1 MIIKGDIMKELF
13 KNKDFTLLFS
23 GHFISQIGS
32 VFYNFAVGWFLLSLT
47 ESPLIAGMYI
57 ALGGIIT
64 ILTTSISGVFID
76 RMNKVFILYITDFI
90 RGFTILLG
98 GFIMF
103 TLNHEVYLI
112 ALLFSI
118 TVILALN
125 NAFFHPAS
133 TALRPEVV
141 ADENLNQANAL
152 FSFIASVQMIIGLLL
167 AGLLYSALGI
177 ELIFLINGISFIISG
192 ISEIFIKRRYD
203 KPKQTKLEKKT
214 FREDFIVGIQYIV
227 KRQGLLMVMVSALL
241 LNFAFAPFFA
251 NILPYLFNL
260 VLEKEPLDLSIVQI
274 TASFGMLVSGI
285 IIGIVGKNMP
295 IKSTI
300 LRGLS
305 FTGAGFITLLI
316 LIMAVSSNTINYQ
329 QFMILFLPVMF
340 LTMTANVWVNVP
352 FMTGMLRT
360 IDKEVRG
367 RVFGLMDTISQ
378 AMTPLAFLLAG
389 LLLEYGSLYLVSI
402 LLIII
407 YLIPFSMMMWGRK
420 PRLLLDSF

>member
-1 MIIKGDIMKELF
+1 MKELF

-23 GHFISQIGS
+23 GHFVSQIGS
-32 VFYNFAVGWFLLSLT
+32 VFYNFAVGWYLLSLT
-47 ESPLIAGMYI
+47 KSPLIAGMYI
-57 ALGGIIT
+57 ALGGVIT

-76 RMNKVFILYITDFI
+76 RMNKLFILYMTDFI

-103 TLNHEVYLI
+103 TLNQETYLI
-112 ALLFSI
+112 GLLFFI
-118 TVILALN
+118 TIILALN
-125 NAFFHPAS
+125 NAFFHPAA
-133 TALRPEVV
+133 TALRPDIV

-152 FSFIASVQMIIGLLL
+152 FSFIASIQTIIGLLL
-167 AGLLYSALGI
+167 AGLLYAALGI
-177 ELIFLINGISFIISG
+177 ELIFLINGISFILSG
-192 ISEIFIKRRYD
+192 ITELFIRKRND
-203 KPKQTKLEKKT
+203 DSMPTAVEKKT
-214 FREDFIVGIQYIV
+214 FKEDFKVGIQYILR
-227 KRQGLLMVMVSALL
+227 RQGLLMVMVSALL

-274 TASFGMLVSGI
+274 TASLGMLISGI
-285 IIGIVGKNMP
+285 IIGVVGKNMP

-305 FTGAGFITLLI
+305 FTGTGFITLLI
-316 LIMAVSSNTINYQ
+316 LIMAVTSNIITYQ
-329 QFMILFLPVMF
+329 QFMVLFLPVIF

-360 IDKEVRG
+360 IDKDVRG

-389 LLLEYGSLYLVSI
+389 FLLEYGSLYLVAI
-402 LLIII
+402 FLIII
-407 YLIPFSMMMWGRK
+407 YLIPYTIMMWGKK
-420 PRLLLDSF
+420 PQLLLDSF

>member
-1 MIIKGDIMKELF
+1 MKELF